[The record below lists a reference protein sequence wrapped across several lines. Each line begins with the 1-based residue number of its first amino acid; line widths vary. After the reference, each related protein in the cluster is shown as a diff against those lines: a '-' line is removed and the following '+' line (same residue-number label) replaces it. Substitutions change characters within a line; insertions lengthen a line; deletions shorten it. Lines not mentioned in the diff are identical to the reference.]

1 MAANNRPFNP
11 ITLLWATFCDILSYL
26 WREGDWR
33 LRPLHQAVINRL
45 LTCLD
50 SSTSSKIRS
59 QLEQKYFMQF
69 IPEGRINTFFFKNL
83 SDDLLISDPAFQ
95 DCLFKVEVFADGR
108 KQRAQVTFYKG
119 RIFSVEF
126 KKPHKF
132 FVGKDIKIGSVTLG
146 KPKDTFTAV
155 IDRAAHGQET
165 DNNP

>member
-1 MAANNRPFNP
+1 MIFEKLNN
-11 ITLLWATFCDILSYL
+11 LLCYL
-26 WREGDWR
+26 WGEGDWK
-33 LRPLHQAVINRL
+33 LRDLHRQIIDKLMTQLEARVS
-45 LTCLD
+45 D
-50 SSTSSKIRS
+50 KIKS
-59 QLEQKYFMQF
+59 QLGHKYFIQF
-69 IPEGRINTFFFKNL
+69 IPEGRINTFFFDKLPN
-83 SDDLLISDPAFQ
+83 DLLISDSGFQ

-108 KQRAQVTFYKG
+108 KQQAQVTFYKG
-119 RIFSVEF
+119 RIFSMEL